1 LIRPGVDLV
10 QSTASKER
18 VLAAKNPATNTPPTP
33 EEIGLAPARRHR
45 PTAFAAAGLLL
56 LLAMLAVAIV
66 FSQNQSKSQV
76 RSSFALRGKTSAR
89 FVDTYVSQQATRE
102 MQAAKRFLS
111 APHVSARD
119 FEVVASTL
127 GGADAVLLDSSGRV
141 LANYPE
147 KPSLRGQL
155 IAANYSHL
163 ASAEQ
168 GRTAVSGQ
176 IYSPVDGTPAT
187 AVAIPYQSAVGRRV
201 LSADYPAIDLALDA
215 LVDHTISYPQHNV
228 YIVDGSE
235 RIVAASPRTQ
245 SVTLAQESP
254 ELARASAHATRG
266 PVTNN
271 GKPSE
276 FTSTPVPGTSWRLL
290 VEVPNTRL
298 YASLAGWTKYVPW
311 AVLALVSLLGTLL
324 VLLFVR
330 SLADRAR
337 LTTLSAT
344 MERTAQTDSLTGL
357 NNRRA
362 LTEQLTRVAAR
373 ARRHDE
379 PLSVL
384 MIDLDR
390 FKQTNDTF
398 GHEAGDQVL
407 CTIADCMREVLR
419 AGDIYGRWGGDEFL
433 VALPLTN
440 ESGAKATAER
450 LRSAACAVKL
460 DSIGLS
466 EGIPL
471 SIGVASGAHTS
482 PIELVREADG
492 ALYADK
498 ADGRTSGRGEQRRE
512 QHGGQRSEQRGDALA
527 PR

>member
-1 LIRPGVDLV
+1 
-10 QSTASKER
+10 
-18 VLAAKNPATNTPPTP
+18 LAAENLATSTPPAP
-33 EEIGLAPARRHR
+33 VEIGLVRARRHW
-45 PTAFAAAGLLL
+45 PAALAAAGLLL
-56 LLAMLAVAIV
+56 LLATLATAIV
-66 FSQNQSKSQV
+66 FSQEQSKSQI
-76 RSSFALRGKTSAR
+76 RSSFALRGKASAR

-102 MQAAKRFLS
+102 AEAAKRFLS
-111 APHVSARD
+111 APRVSARD

-141 LANYPE
+141 LASYPE
-147 KPSLRGQL
+147 KPSLRGQS
-155 IAANYSHL
+155 IASNYSHL
-163 ASAEQ
+163 AAAEQ

-176 IYSPVDGTPAT
+176 IYSPVDGTLAT
-187 AVAIPYQSAVGRRV
+187 AVAVPYRSALGRRV
-201 LSADYPAIDLALDA
+201 LSADYPASDLTLDA
-215 LVDHTISYPQHNV
+215 LVDHTISYAQHNV
-228 YIVDGSE
+228 YIVDGNE

-245 SVTLAQESP
+245 SVTLAQADP
-254 ELARASAHATRG
+254 ELARASAHATHG
-266 PVTNN
+266 PVADE
-271 GKPSE
+271 GKPGE
-276 FTSTPVPGTSWRLL
+276 FTSTPIPGTSWRLL

-311 AVLALVSLLGTLL
+311 FVLVLVSLLGTLL
-324 VLLFVR
+324 VLLFAR

-357 NNRRA
+357 DNRRA

-407 CTIADCMREVLR
+407 CTVADCMREALR

-433 VALPLTN
+433 VALPLTA
-440 ESGAKATAER
+440 EHGAKATAER
-450 LRSAACAVKL
+450 LRTAACAVKL
-460 DSIGLS
+460 DAIGLPD
-466 EGIPL
+466 GIPL
-471 SIGVASGAHTS
+471 SIGVAGGVHTS
-482 PIELVREADG
+482 PIELVREADR
-492 ALYADK
+492 ALYDDK
-498 ADGRTSGRGEQRRE
+498 ADGRSNG
-512 QHGGQRSEQRGDALA
+512 RSEPHGDALV
-527 PR
+527 PH